1 MPLSRKVGID
11 HSEARLPL
19 PELKPHRTDF
29 HALLTG
35 YSSQV
40 RCCVVRDGA
49 RMPAGVSQDIKELLE
64 DGQDLEYEEEIARNP
79 YSLKNW
85 LRYLDSKPSAKPV
98 KRYFIYERSVRNTE
112 REHSMFMCIAGGC
125 CVYLMQI
132 QSTYVVSAPCRS
144 VNLEICYSL
153 IKAAHLVVAF
163 VLMASGVAL
172 RW

>member
-1 MPLSRKVGID
+1 
-11 HSEARLPL
+11 
-19 PELKPHRTDF
+19 
-29 HALLTG
+29 
-35 YSSQV
+35 
-40 RCCVVRDGA
+40 VVRDGA

-112 REHSMFMCIAGGC
+112 STPCSCVAGGC

-132 QSTYVVSAPCRS
+132 PLTYDDVLAPCRTVS
-144 VNLEICYSL
+144 LECCYSL
-153 IKAAHLVVAF
+153 VRAAHLVVAF

-172 RW
+172 R